1 MKKFGILVMIAI
13 LCCLPLTACNEN
25 NNNGSLDF
33 IADELHCVISLPQEY
48 DIIYDDDELSGSS
61 MFDKDLYNA
70 DTVNGDKKKDGF
82 RYYNVLKNEP
92 FKIVTPLN
100 IIQNKNESG
109 QTLVYWKLND
119 TLYKDGDN
127 YYSTN
132 FSCTKY
138 TEITPVYYAFR
149 PVGMLLY
156 EVDENDMLTTVQ
168 DADIFD
174 DDGNIKEQSGV
185 HYLYGVYD
193 FEPNQEFWR
202 TNLTI
207 NKYVINHTAKQVAE
221 NYYKDFYTLNIE
233 IDKENLFENGKIIVK
248 TLYKIDGHGYMT
260 YGSLHVVQGDD
271 TRKGVRILS
280 IGNHEIKYTFT

>member
-100 IIQNKNESG
+100 IIQNKNE
-109 QTLVYWKLND
+109 
-119 TLYKDGDN
+119 
-127 YYSTN
+127 
-132 FSCTKY
+132 
-138 TEITPVYYAFR
+138 
-149 PVGMLLY
+149 
-156 EVDENDMLTTVQ
+156 
-168 DADIFD
+168 AD
-174 DDGNIKEQSGV
+174 KHS
-185 HYLYGVYD
+185 
-193 FEPNQEFWR
+193 
-202 TNLTI
+202 
-207 NKYVINHTAKQVAE
+207 
-221 NYYKDFYTLNIE
+221 
-233 IDKENLFENGKIIVK
+233 
-248 TLYKIDGHGYMT
+248 
-260 YGSLHVVQGDD
+260 
-271 TRKGVRILS
+271 S
-280 IGNHEIKYTFT
+280 IGN